1 MPYQMTAGQ
10 VQAALDTA
18 GITPLEQA
26 NAIALGLTR
35 LLLDSS
41 ASFEAIAFETEP
53 SGFTRVLMAGQPQ

>member
-1 MPYQMTAGQ
+1 MPYQMTAAQ
-10 VQAALDTA
+10 VQAALETA
-18 GITPLEQA
+18 GITTLEQP

-41 ASFEAIAFETEP
+41 ASFDAIAFETEP